1 MKKIFSF
8 FAALMAVVAVNAT
21 VVTLTPSQF
30 TAVAEKAISET
41 VDGITVAISP
51 KGTVTAEQFRIFKS
65 SKITISAESEISGIV
80 FTCTANGDAKYG
92 PGSFTAQEGYSFEG
106 KVGTWV
112 GTPATSVSF
121 SADANQVRATK
132 IEVYLD
138 GETPDAPAPAEVIQ
152 ANVAEAIAVGMALED
167 GKSTEAIYEVT
178 GFVVNAQPYNAQY
191 KNQIWWMADDA
202 ENTGAQEFEAYAC
215 TVSEN
220 KTVMQVLNGDKV
232 TLKGNITKYNDTKNN
247 KIVIEIKNGTAV
259 FVSKVDGDH
268 SIDGGVTPPPAE
280 DADTIS
286 VARALEVGAAL
297 EAGKSSD
304 KVYVIQGYVSSIV
317 TKYDATNENETFW
330 MADSKESTAASNADN
345 AFEVYRGKIDI
356 KEEIGLGAFV
366 CVTAKVY
373 KYQPKSGDPIIE
385 TSNNPIPAVHV
396 IEKGAVVKV
405 DTISVAQA
413 LEIGNALSTGAVS
426 DKEYAIK
433 GYVSDI
439 QDYFSEQ
446 YKNETFWIT
455 DVKGAR
461 TKDKAQA
468 FEVYRGKPNTGKEI
482 GLDALIII
490 TCKIKNYNGTIEND
504 GVNLPFEVLE
514 QGGEVKVDTVTVA
527 QALEIG
533 NALEDNAYTDN
544 PYVVI
549 GYVVKAYDPDEGKTQ
564 QNFYMADE
572 LNVKGDFYAY
582 KANPDS
588 KIVAGDYVE
597 LFGKIQKYVG
607 SKGTTIELSY
617 GTAKH
622 LEAPKIDTINVTQA
636 LEIGAAL
643 ENGGQTEKNY
653 FVLGYVAEITEEYD
667 GEELESFTLSDDE
680 TEVEAEFEARD
691 ARVGETAAA
700 VHDKVLLFGKIL
712 KDENGKIHM
721 KMAAA
726 KINPGQGIKNIIVT
740 EKARKIVVDGVIY
753 IVRDN
758 KIFTLQGTQVR

>member
-8 FAALMAVVAVNAT
+8 FAALVAAVAVNAT

-51 KGTVTAEQFRIFKS
+51 KGTVTADQLRIFKS
-65 SKITISAESEISGIV
+65 STITLSAESEISGIV

-92 PGSFTAQEGYSFEG
+92 PGCFTAQDGYSFEG

-138 GETPDAPAPAEVIQ
+138 GETPDAPAPQEVIEVD
-152 ANVAEAIAVGMALED
+152 VAGAIEAGMALD
-167 GKSTEAIYEVT
+167 SMKTSEAIYVVT
-178 GFVVNAQPYNAQY
+178 GFVVDAQAYNPTY

-215 TVSEN
+215 TVSED

-232 TLKGNITKYNDTKNN
+232 TLKGNITKYYDKN
-247 KIVIEIKNGTAV
+247 KSKYIIEIKDGAAV

-268 SIDGGVTPPPAE
+268 SIDGGVTPPAE
-280 DADTIS
+280 ATDTIT
-286 VARALEVGAAL
+286 VARALEIGGAL
-297 EAGKSSD
+297 
-304 KVYVIQGYVSSIV
+304 
-317 TKYDATNENETFW
+317 AT
-330 MADSKESTAASNADN
+330 
-345 AFEVYRGKIDI
+345 G
-356 KEEIGLGAFV
+356 G
-366 CVTAKVY
+366 
-373 KYQPKSGDPIIE
+373 
-385 TSNNPIPAVHV
+385 
-396 IEKGAVVKV
+396 
-405 DTISVAQA
+405 
-413 LEIGNALSTGAVS
+413 VS

-461 TKDKAQA
+461 TKDKTRA

-490 TCKIKNYNGTIEND
+490 TCKIKNFNGTIEND

-533 NALEDNAYTDN
+533 NALEDNAYTEN

-622 LEAPKIDTINVTQA
+622 LEAPKIDTINVAQA

-712 KDENGKIHM
+712 KDEDGKIHM
-721 KMAAA
+721 NMAAA
-726 KINPGQGIKNIIVT
+726 RVNPGQGIMNIVVT